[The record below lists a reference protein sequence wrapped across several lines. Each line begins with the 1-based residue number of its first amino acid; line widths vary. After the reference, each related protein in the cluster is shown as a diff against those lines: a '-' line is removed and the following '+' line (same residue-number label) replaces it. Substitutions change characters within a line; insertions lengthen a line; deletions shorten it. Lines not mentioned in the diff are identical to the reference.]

1 MSAVKSVPPNQPS
14 AKKSW
19 GEAAKAYLD
28 SRVIVMLFLGFSAG
42 IPILL
47 IFSSLSLW
55 LREAGIDRSVVTMF
69 SWAALGY
76 SFKFIW
82 APLIDALPVPF
93 LTKWLGRRR
102 SWMVVSQLLI
112 VLAIFLM
119 ATVNPVSEDVLI
131 YMAGAAV
138 LLGFSSATQDIVI
151 DAYRIELAPPSM
163 QSILSSIYVSGYR
176 IGMIVAGAGALY
188 LADYFGSTEAFYS
201 YEAWRNT
208 YYIMAGV
215 MTLGILTTFA
225 SYEPTAEILQSNK
238 QHRNLKVFLIYSA
251 LLLIPGLLF
260 GVVYLLNMLINLA
273 LDTPVALIPQVALPS
288 IKFYFLALVACAPL
302 LLLYFIINQPKI
314 INQAPLVAETRED
327 YVRLVLLF
335 VFAVVAFIAAYVL
348 TGQLLPAF
356 DGVFVSFVSETL
368 HLLMSLAV
376 ALVAGFALVQAGLVN
391 KQIAMATWI
400 EPIVDFFRR
409 YGMKALLLLAL
420 IGLYRIS
427 DIVAGVISNVFYQD
441 MGFSKTDIANA
452 VKLVGVIMAIAGGFL
467 GGLLAQRFRIM
478 HAMMIG
484 AILACATNL
493 LFVVLTYN
501 PGSLPIMYVAVIFD
515 NLAAGLASAVFIAF
529 LSALT
534 SIRFTAVQYA
544 IFSSLMT
551 LIPKVMGGYSGSI
564 VDSMGYPFF
573 FIFTFAIGI
582 PILALIYFVDKHIV
596 IGDNDDIYDNDDDN
610 P

>member
-1 MSAVKSVPPNQPS
+1 MSAVKSVPPNQPI

-314 INQAPLVAETRED
+314 INKAPLVAETRED

-501 PGSLPIMYVAVIFD
+501 PGSLPIMYMAVIFD

>member
-1 MSAVKSVPPNQPS
+1 
-14 AKKSW
+14 
-19 GEAAKAYLD
+19 
-28 SRVIVMLFLGFSAG
+28 
-42 IPILL
+42 
-47 IFSSLSLW
+47 
-55 LREAGIDRSVVTMF
+55 
-69 SWAALGY
+69 
-76 SFKFIW
+76 
-82 APLIDALPVPF
+82 
-93 LTKWLGRRR
+93 
-102 SWMVVSQLLI
+102 
-112 VLAIFLM
+112 
-119 ATVNPVSEDVLI
+119 
-131 YMAGAAV
+131 
-138 LLGFSSATQDIVI
+138 
-151 DAYRIELAPPSM
+151 
-163 QSILSSIYVSGYR
+163 

-484 AILACATNL
+484 AILACVTNL

>member
-1 MSAVKSVPPNQPS
+1 
-14 AKKSW
+14 
-19 GEAAKAYLD
+19 
-28 SRVIVMLFLGFSAG
+28 
-42 IPILL
+42 
-47 IFSSLSLW
+47 
-55 LREAGIDRSVVTMF
+55 
-69 SWAALGY
+69 
-76 SFKFIW
+76 
-82 APLIDALPVPF
+82 
-93 LTKWLGRRR
+93 
-102 SWMVVSQLLI
+102 
-112 VLAIFLM
+112 
-119 ATVNPVSEDVLI
+119 
-131 YMAGAAV
+131 
-138 LLGFSSATQDIVI
+138 
-151 DAYRIELAPPSM
+151 
-163 QSILSSIYVSGYR
+163 
-176 IGMIVAGAGALY
+176 
-188 LADYFGSTEAFYS
+188 
-201 YEAWRNT
+201 
-208 YYIMAGV
+208 

-225 SYEPTAEILQSNK
+225 SYEPTAEILQSHK
-238 QHRNLKVFLIYSA
+238 QKSNLKVFLIYSA
-251 LLLIPGLLF
+251 LLLIPALLF
-260 GVVYLLNMLINLA
+260 GVIYLINILINKVF
-273 LDTPVALIPQVALPS
+273 DSTIALIPLMAMPS
-288 IKFYFLALVACAPL
+288 IKFYFLVLVVCAPL
-302 LLLYFIINQPKI
+302 LLLYFMINQPKI
-314 INQAPLVAETRED
+314 INKAPLVAETRED

-348 TGQLLPAF
+348 IGQILPEF
-356 DGVFVSFVSETL
+356 EGVFVSFISETL
-368 HLLMSLAV
+368 HLLISLAAAMAAGY
-376 ALVAGFALVQAGLVN
+376 ALVKVGLV
-391 KQIAMATWI
+391 KKEIAMATWI
-400 EPIVDFFRR
+400 EPILDFFRR
-409 YGMKALLLLAL
+409 YGKKALLLLAL

-501 PGSLPIMYVAVIFD
+501 PGSLPIMYMAVIFD

-596 IGDNDDIYDNDDDN
+596 IGDNDDIYGDNDNNGDGEGGKGIGDKLTKAN
-610 P
+610 PNLTDTKEPPRASE

>member
-28 SRVIVMLFLGFSAG
+28 SRVIVMLFLGVSAG

-314 INQAPLVAETRED
+314 INKAPLVAETRED

-348 TGQLLPAF
+348 IGQLLPAF

-501 PGSLPIMYVAVIFD
+501 PGSLPIMYMAVIFD